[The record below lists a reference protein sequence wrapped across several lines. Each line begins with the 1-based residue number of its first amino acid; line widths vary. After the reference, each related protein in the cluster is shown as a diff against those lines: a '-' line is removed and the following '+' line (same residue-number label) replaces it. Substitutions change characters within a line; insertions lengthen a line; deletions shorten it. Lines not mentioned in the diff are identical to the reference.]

1 MYGSSSLVDWLFQLR
16 TSHAT
21 VVSIGWCG
29 HVCFPAQHSANQE
42 CLELTVSLSV
52 AFCTTGTSS
61 KSSTLHLLR
70 VLSLG
75 EAGGVVDSIHA
86 LVITLI
92 TDWD

>member
-1 MYGSSSLVDWLFQLR
+1 M
-16 TSHAT
+16 
-21 VVSIGWCG
+21 
-29 HVCFPAQHSANQE
+29 
-42 CLELTVSLSV
+42 LELAVALSVALSV

-61 KSSTLHLLR
+61 NSSPLHLLR

-75 EAGGVVDSIHA
+75 EAGSVRLLVQSMLSL